1 VAEYTHASKR
11 IKSSLWVMPGLL
23 AMGIAGMFFLMF
35 KDEKEAA

>member
-11 IKSSLWVMPGLL
+11 IKSSFRVMPGLL

-35 KDEKEAA
+35 KDEKEAV